1 MRPQDL
7 IEKKRD
13 GKELTRNEIAFLI
26 RGYTRDEIPDYQMAA
41 WLMAGF
47 LRGLTDAETVA
58 LVEEMLYSGD
68 VLTHDHIALPK
79 VDKHST
85 GGVGDKTSLVI
96 APMAA
101 ACGVAVPM
109 ISGRALAHT
118 GGTLD
123 KLEAIP
129 GFRTDL
135 SLAEFKDVLARHGLA
150 LIGQTKEIAP
160 ADRKLYA
167 LRDVTATVPS
177 RQFICASIMSK
188 KLAEGI
194 DGLVLDVKT
203 GNGAFMRE
211 FEDSLKLAEALVA
224 IGRRMGKRV
233 TALITDMNQ
242 PLGRW
247 VGNAVETLESIEMLQ
262 GNLEGDFAELCL
274 DLAAQMILVGGLE
287 SDLEKARQQSRDA
300 ITSGAAMEKFK
311 AVIEAQGGDPRVCED
326 PKLLPQATRQQII
339 PAARSGFVAAIETD
353 EIGRIVMEWGGGR
366 RRLEDKIDYSVGFY
380 IHAKLGDEVKTG
392 EPLVTAYFNDESKL
406 EEMQSRLQNAY
417 RIEAARP
424 QPEALIKAVL

>member
-13 GKELTRNEIAFLI
+13 GKELTRDEIAFLI
-26 RGYTRDEIPDYQMAA
+26 RGYRRDEIPDYQMSA

-47 LRGLTDAETVA
+47 LRGLTDAETQA

-85 GGVGDKTSLVI
+85 GGVGDKTSLAI
-96 APMAA
+96 APIAA
-101 ACGVAVPM
+101 VCGVAVPM

-129 GFRTDL
+129 GFRTNL
-135 SLAEFKDVLARHGLA
+135 SLTEFKDVLARCGLA

-160 ADRKLYA
+160 ADKKLYA
-167 LRDVTATVPS
+167 LRDVTATVQFRP
-177 RQFICASIMSK
+177 FICASIMSK

-203 GNGAFMRE
+203 GSGAFMQEYEESR
-211 FEDSLKLAEALVA
+211 KLAESLAT

-233 TALITDMNQ
+233 IALITDMNQ

-247 VGNAVETLESIEMLQ
+247 VGNAVETFEAIEMLQ
-262 GNLEGDFAELCL
+262 GNLTGDFAELSL
-274 DLAAQMILVGGLE
+274 ELAAQMIIVGGVETNL
-287 SDLEKARQQSRDA
+287 DNARQQSRDA
-300 ITSGAAMEKFK
+300 ITSGAALEKFK
-311 AVIEAQGGDPRVCED
+311 AVIEAQGGNPRVCDD
-326 PKLLPQATRQQII
+326 PKLLPQAQKQQTITASRAGFI
-339 PAARSGFVAAIETD
+339 SGIETD

-366 RRLEDKIDYSVGFY
+366 RRLEDKIDYGVGLY
-380 IHAKLGDEVKTG
+380 IHAKLGDEVKAG

-406 EEMQSRLQNAY
+406 EEMQARLLKTY
-417 RIEAARP
+417 RIEDT
-424 QPEALIKAVL
+424 QPIPEPLIKSVI

>member
-13 GKELTRNEIAFLI
+13 GKELTRDEIAFLI

-68 VLTHDHIALPK
+68 VLTHDRVLLPK

-96 APMAA
+96 APIAA
-101 ACGVAVPM
+101 VCGVAVPM

-129 GFRTDL
+129 GFRTNL
-135 SLAEFKDVLARHGLA
+135 TLAEFKDVLARCGLS

-167 LRDVTATVPS
+167 LRDVTATVQS

-211 FEDSLKLAEALVA
+211 FEDSKKLAEALAA

-247 VGNAVETLESIEMLQ
+247 VGNAVETFEAIECLQ
-262 GNLEGDFAELCL
+262 GKLEGDFAELNIE
-274 DLAAQMILVGGLE
+274 LAAHMIAVGGVE
-287 SDLEKARQQSRDA
+287 TDLEKARQRSREA
-300 ITSGAAMEKFK
+300 ITSGAALEKFK
-311 AVIEAQGGDPRVCED
+311 EVIEAQGGNPRVCDD
-326 PKLLPQATRQQII
+326 PKLLPQAAKQQTFT
-339 PAARSGFVAAIETD
+339 ATQSGFITGIETD
-353 EIGRIVMEWGGGR
+353 EIGRIVMDWGGGR
-366 RRLEDKIDYSVGFY
+366 RRLEDKIDYAVGLE
-380 IHAKLGDEVKTG
+380 IHSKLGDSIKAN
-392 EPLVTAYFNDESKL
+392 EPFVTAYYNDASKL
-406 EEMQSRLQNAY
+406 EEMQARVRAAF
-417 RIEAARP
+417 RIEDSPIAS
-424 QPEALIKAVL
+424 QPLIKAII

>member
-13 GKELTRNEIAFLI
+13 GKELTRDEIAFLI

-68 VLTHDHIALPK
+68 VLTHDHVPMPK

-96 APMAA
+96 APIAA
-101 ACGVAVPM
+101 VCGVAVPM

-129 GFRTDL
+129 GFRTNL
-135 SLAEFKDVLARHGLA
+135 SLDEFRDVLARCGLS

-160 ADRKLYA
+160 ADKKLYA
-167 LRDVTATVPS
+167 LRDLTATVPF
-177 RQFICASIMSK
+177 RPFICASIMSK

-211 FEDSLKLAEALVA
+211 FAESQKLAEALTT

-247 VGNAVETLESIEMLQ
+247 VGNAVETFEAIECLQ
-262 GNLEGDFAELCL
+262 GNLEGDFAELNL
-274 DLAAQMILVGGLE
+274 ELAAHMIAVGRAE
-287 SDLEKARQQSRDA
+287 TDLETARQRSREA
-300 ITSGAAMEKFK
+300 ITSGEALEKFK
-311 AVIEAQGGDPRVCED
+311 AVIEAQGGDPRVCD
-326 PKLLPQATRQQII
+326 NPKLLPQATKQQTFT
-339 PAARSGFVAAIETD
+339 ATSSGFVTGIETD
-353 EIGRIVMEWGGGR
+353 EIGRIIMDWGGGR
-366 RRLEDKIDYSVGFY
+366 RRLEDKIDYAVGLQL
-380 IHAKLGDEVKTG
+380 HAKLGAELKAGD
-392 EPLVTAYFNDESKL
+392 PLVTACFNDQARL
-406 EEMQSRLQNAY
+406 EEMQARVRAAFQ
-417 RIEAARP
+417 IEDSPVAAEP
-424 QPEALIKAVL
+424 LIKAII

>member
-13 GKELTRNEIAFLI
+13 GKELTRDEIAFLI

-68 VLTHDHIALPK
+68 VLTHDHVAAPK

-96 APMAA
+96 APIAA
-101 ACGVAVPM
+101 VCGVAVPM

-135 SLAEFKDVLARHGLA
+135 SLDEFRDVLARCGLS

-160 ADRKLYA
+160 ADKKLYA
-167 LRDVTATVPS
+167 LRDLTATVPF
-177 RQFICASIMSK
+177 RPFICASIMSK

-203 GNGAFMRE
+203 
-211 FEDSLKLAEALVA
+211 
-224 IGRRMGKRV
+224 
-233 TALITDMNQ
+233 
-242 PLGRW
+242 
-247 VGNAVETLESIEMLQ
+247 
-262 GNLEGDFAELCL
+262 
-274 DLAAQMILVGGLE
+274 
-287 SDLEKARQQSRDA
+287 
-300 ITSGAAMEKFK
+300 
-311 AVIEAQGGDPRVCED
+311 
-326 PKLLPQATRQQII
+326 
-339 PAARSGFVAAIETD
+339 
-353 EIGRIVMEWGGGR
+353 
-366 RRLEDKIDYSVGFY
+366 
-380 IHAKLGDEVKTG
+380 
-392 EPLVTAYFNDESKL
+392 
-406 EEMQSRLQNAY
+406 
-417 RIEAARP
+417 
-424 QPEALIKAVL
+424 